1 MYLRQRSDIITR
13 EIDGEMVVLNHRLG
27 QVHQFNTTA
36 SYVWNR
42 CDGRTTVEQIVD
54 MVSKEYGISA
64 VDIGEDIANI
74 IAEFIGKELVDSV
87 DNISPEL

>member
-1 MYLRQRSDIITR
+1 
-13 EIDGEMVVLNHRLG
+13 
-27 QVHQFNTTA
+27 
-36 SYVWNR
+36 
-42 CDGRTTVEQIVD
+42 

-64 VDIGEDIANI
+64 ADIGEDIANI